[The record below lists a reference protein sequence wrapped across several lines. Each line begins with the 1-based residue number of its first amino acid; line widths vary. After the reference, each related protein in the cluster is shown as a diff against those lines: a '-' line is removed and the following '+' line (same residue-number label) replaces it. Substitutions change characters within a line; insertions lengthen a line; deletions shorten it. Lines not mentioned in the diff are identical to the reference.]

1 MGKTEDKMDGH
12 EEICSEMAFDDG
24 IVRADT
30 DKS

>member
-1 MGKTEDKMDGH
+1 MGTTENKMDGH
-12 EEICSEMAFDDG
+12 EEIYSEMALDDG